1 MNILKVIPARA
12 ILLLGLVTL
21 STAAFGYQSVIDT
34 GEIIPEGTFKMGGE
48 VQFAGGDFS
57 GTNELIRLD
66 AGVNDSSNV
75 RAILGTGSMSFN
87 GALYYKYVPV
97 PDIGN
102 QPALG
107 LTTGF
112 EYGYYNP
119 YNEFSLETKPMIS
132 KKLHTVEA
140 GALTPYLA
148 VPVGV
153 TFGTDRTR
161 LFTQLAVGTYWQPE
175 TTGQFSFYGELGF
188 NIANAFDYV
197 SFAFAY
203 NFDRGA
209 AAPRPDLKPRRS
221 APLNSKPAVQSHEI

>member
-1 MNILKVIPARA
+1 MNVAKTIA
-12 ILLLGLVTL
+12 ILSL
-21 STAAFGYQSVIDT
+21 SLISTSALCYQSVIET
-34 GEIIPEGTFKMGGE
+34 GEIIPPGAFKIGGE

-57 GTNELIRLD
+57 GTNELVRMD

-87 GALYYKYVPV
+87 GALYYKYIPV

-102 QPALG
+102 QPAVG
-107 LTTGF
+107 LITGF

-119 YNEFSLETKPMIS
+119 YNEFSIETKPLIS

-140 GALTPYLA
+140 GAITPYIA

-153 TFGTDRTR
+153 TFGTDRSR
-161 LFTQLAVGTYWQPE
+161 LFAPLAVGSYWQPE
-175 TTGQFSFYGELGF
+175 TTGNFSFYGEFGF

-197 SFAFAY
+197 SFAVAY
-203 NFDRGA
+203 NFDGSVSTNSAPQMKPGRR
-209 AAPRPDLKPRRS
+209 AAPKETHQGVESHDL
-221 APLNSKPAVQSHEI
+221 